1 MVELQDDEYEAL
13 ITAINTYKKT
23 NEIYEAQITKL
34 QEELKCYDKEL
45 AKLRNIS
52 QKSLKTS
59 PKVENKLSI
68 MTLD

>member
-34 QEELKCYDKEL
+34 QEELKRYDKEL
-45 AKLRNIS
+45 SKLRNIS